1 MAFINTVVG
10 RAAAAIWGQKL
21 GNATMNAVLAQIN
34 TTPGGFIAVLNSSFN
49 ASYAAFSNAT
59 LADAFVNSLGLTG
72 AARTQG
78 LATTLNALNATNA
91 NLRGQQLYEIAAAF
105 ASGVDDPLY
114 GSFARAFN
122 ANVAAA
128 VQYSATPGTVDAVLG
143 FLPSASAFVLTTA
156 QDNITGT
163 TGNDTFNAFIFDNS
177 NTLQS
182 GDYVDGGAGADRL
195 FADMGTS
202 QNFAVTPVT
211 RNVETIVIRA
221 QSNSTDNAS
230 NGNNVVNT
238 GRVQI
243 DAERMEGE
251 ARLESNNSRA
261 DLIIEDV
268 RIADSQI
275 TRDIT
280 IAMVQTDPGNVDFGV
295 YFDQPSLRANT
306 QSSASLTLEIIDT
319 KAATEGADPLRDSPF
334 DGFRFQFNGTFI
346 QFTSQAFN
354 DAQTY
359 AQLLAATQALLAS
372 DPRTNGVVTA
382 SLGAPFSV
390 AAVGGNNVSGTQ
402 LVLSATN
409 ATFGVGTWIA
419 LAGVPA
425 TSATSVNQFT
435 GIASSN
441 ELVTS
446 TIVLDDVGRG
456 STSGSLVVGG
466 LSTGLTDTGARG
478 VDRFDITVER
488 TSRVQNIDSTNNWL
502 KEVAVK
508 NGVTAGNLV
517 VLGNGSNPDDALPG
531 APKDIWGFN
540 DVRLVDGSAMTGT
553 FTFDAV
559 VSSASFGKYMTLT
572 DTDGNPAADNTSVAG
587 RTTQRADFIYSGG
600 SNGDNMTIRVDGG
613 IAASNSTIQVGRE
626 DFTFRVN
633 GGAGND
639 TINFRMVDPSNDGL
653 TGVVGENWYQHQKA
667 LRNVTI
673 DAGTGNDTVRT
684 PGAGDKI
691 ILLGDG
697 NDVAYVDN
705 SGAAT
710 YTFAAGA
717 ITNPNGSASTT
728 TNERAMFVFNTL
740 NSDNL
745 PANNLAAEIAAR
757 NRQDLLS
764 DANSNVFAVDTATL
778 FRASVE
784 VNYMGL
790 TARAQL
796 PIDVFRPN
804 DLHVNQAIKQAIN
817 NNATLNKLLVA
828 EDGPGFSL
836 VVKSLIDGIQVTAD
850 LAVTLTAATAADLT
864 PSQLAAVVANVNPLD
879 TTPTAPELQV
889 LLAAGV
895 ASFNA
900 RGDYAT
906 AMASDGANNIVG
918 ANSVTPSDNR
928 ITPGAGDD
936 VIVLGT
942 TVGLTALESSN
953 DRVVYNAVFGNDV
966 IVNFQVGT
974 AIAGGDIIDFTGL
987 GYTQATGTVVGAF
1000 GDPALVGPV
1009 ASPADNTLYVRA
1021 QDALTDELSEIQA
1034 LFTND
1039 LANVTVKTWVYVA
1052 VNAANI
1058 GTVYQLTD
1066 GATTGGVTATLMGT
1080 IDLADTLWA
1089 DLDNVPGNLG

>member
-49 ASYAAFSNAT
+49 ASYAAFSNVT

-105 ASGVDDPLY
+105 SSGVDDPLY

-128 VQYSATPGTVDAVLG
+128 VQYSSTPGTVDAVLG
-143 FLPSASAFVLTTA
+143 FLPTASAFVLTTA

-182 GDYVDGGAGADRL
+182 GDYVDGGTGADRL

-202 QNFAVTPVT
+202 QGFAVTPVT
-211 RNVETIVIRA
+211 RSVETIAIRA
-221 QSNSTDNAS
+221 QSSS
-230 NGNNVVNT
+230 NDSGANNVAGTN
-238 GRVQI
+238 RVQI
-243 DAERMEGE
+243 DAERIEGE
-251 ARLESNNSRA
+251 TRYESNNSRA

-268 RIADSQI
+268 RIGDSQI

-359 AQLLAATQALLAS
+359 AQLLTATQALLAS
-372 DPRTNGVVTA
+372 DVRTNGVVTA
-382 SLGAPFSV
+382 SLGGPFSV

-402 LVLSATN
+402 IVLSATN

-456 STSGSLVVGG
+456 ATGGSLVVGG
-466 LSTGLTDTGARG
+466 LATGLTDSARG

-502 KEVAVK
+502 KEVVVK
-508 NGVTAGNLV
+508 NGATAGNLV
-517 VLGNGSNPDDALPG
+517 VLGNAFVTDAALPG
-531 APKDIWGFN
+531 APKDVWGFN

-553 FTFDAV
+553 FTFDAL
-559 VSSASFGKYMTLT
+559 VSAASFAKYMILT
-572 DTDGNPAADNTSVAG
+572 DTDGNPAGDNTSVTG

-600 SNGDNMTIRVDGG
+600 SGSDSMNIVVDGT
-613 IAASNSTIQVGRE
+613 IAASNSTIQAGRE

-633 GGAGND
+633 GNAGND
-639 TINFRMVDPSNDGL
+639 AITFRMVDITNDGL
-653 TGVVGENWYQHQKA
+653 IGGLGENWYQHQKA

-673 DAGTGNDTVRT
+673 DGGAGNDTVRT
-684 PGAGDKI
+684 PGAGDVI

-705 SGAAT
+705 SGGQAGL
-710 YTFAAGA
+710 FASTGA
-717 ITNPNGSASTT
+717 ITNTNGSALAG
-728 TNERAMFVFNTL
+728 ERAMFVFNTF
-740 NSDNL
+740 NSDSL
-745 PANNLAAEIAAR
+745 PANGGAAEVAAR
-757 NRQDLLS
+757 NRNDLLS
-764 DANSNVFAVDTATL
+764 DANSNSIGANNGSL
-778 FRASVE
+778 FRATVE
-784 VNYMGL
+784 VTYMGL
-790 TARAQL
+790 TSKAQL
-796 PIDVFRPN
+796 PLDVFRPT
-804 DLHVNQAIKQAIN
+804 DLHVNQAIKSAIN
-817 NNATLNKLLVA
+817 NNVTLNKLLVA

-836 VVKSLIDGIQVTAD
+836 VVRSLIDGVQVVAD
-850 LAVTLTAATAADLT
+850 LGVVVTAATASDLT
-864 PSQLAAVVANVNPLD
+864 PAQLNAVYNSIEPTD
-879 TTPTAPELQV
+879 TTPTAAELQ
-889 LLAAGV
+889 LLLGNGV
-895 ASFNA
+895 ANFNA
-900 RGDYAT
+900 RGDYVTALAT
-906 AMASDGANNIVG
+906 DGAINITGNN
-918 ANSVTPSDNR
+918 STTPSDNR

-942 TVGLTALESSN
+942 TSAAAALESSN

-966 IVNFQVGT
+966 IVNFQVGAAAT
-974 AIAGGDIIDFTGL
+974 GGDTIDFTGL
-987 GYTQATGTVVGAF
+987 GFTSATGTVVGAF
-1000 GDPALVGPV
+1000 GAAAPLLGTEAT
-1009 ASPADNTLYVRA
+1009 ADNALFVRIE
-1021 QDALTDELSEIQA
+1021 DALNDTAAEIA
-1034 LFTND
+1034 GLFVND
-1039 LANVTVKTWVYVA
+1039 AANVTAKTWVYVA
-1052 VNAANI
+1052 VNAANV

-1066 GATTGGVTATLMGT
+1066 AATTGGVTATLMGT
-1080 IDLADTLWA
+1080 IDLADTTWA
-1089 DLDNVPGNLG
+1089 TLTTANLN